1 MDLCAEKADAAVAAR
16 ETNERK
22 REKKF
27 KDMYDTY
34 LQSFHDQVDEAM
46 RKSQQAYA
54 DSKAAY
60 DEKVAPTI
68 AAINKRKADIA
79 TYREGDN
86 GDYKATFPV

>member
-1 MDLCAEKADAAVAAR
+1 MELCAEKADAAVAAR

-54 DSKAAY
+54 D
-60 DEKVAPTI
+60 
-68 AAINKRKADIA
+68 
-79 TYREGDN
+79 
-86 GDYKATFPV
+86 